1 MTYGEW
7 RKIMMEQIAMEN
19 LMELLGK
26 IERLEKMEKRWHD
39 VDDGTDS
46 V

>member
-7 RKIMMEQIAMEN
+7 HKIMLEQIAMEN

-26 IERLEKMEKRWHD
+26 IEKLENKNNEKEKQYS
-39 VDDGTDS
+39 TN
-46 V
+46 

>member
-26 IERLEKMEKRWHD
+26 IEKLENKNNEKESMEK
-39 VDDGTDS
+39 GS
-46 V
+46 CL

>member
-7 RKIMMEQIAMEN
+7 HKIMREQIANEN

-26 IERLEKMEKRWHD
+26 IEKLEKRYETSEMDNSKIQLK
-39 VDDGTDS
+39 
-46 V
+46 

>member
-7 RKIMMEQIAMEN
+7 HKMMMEQIAMEN

-26 IERLEKMEKRWHD
+26 IERLENKNNWEEK
-39 VDDGTDS
+39 V
-46 V
+46 

>member
-7 RKIMMEQIAMEN
+7 HKMMMEQIAMEN

-26 IERLEKMEKRWHD
+26 IEKLENKNNWEEK
-39 VDDGTDS
+39 V
-46 V
+46 

>member
-7 RKIMMEQIAMEN
+7 HKIMLEQIAMEN

-26 IERLEKMEKRWHD
+26 IEKLEKMEKRWQD
-39 VDDGTDS
+39 VEEK
-46 V
+46 

>member
-7 RKIMMEQIAMEN
+7 HKIMMEQIANEN

-26 IERLEKMEKRWHD
+26 IERLENKTNEKEKQHS
-39 VDDGTDS
+39 TN
-46 V
+46 

>member
-7 RKIMMEQIAMEN
+7 HKIMMEQIAMEN

-26 IERLEKMEKRWHD
+26 IEKLENKNNEKESMEK
-39 VDDGTDS
+39 GS
-46 V
+46 CL

>member
-7 RKIMMEQIAMEN
+7 HKIMMEQIAMEN

-26 IERLEKMEKRWHD
+26 IERLENKNNWEEK
-39 VDDGTDS
+39 V
-46 V
+46 